1 MFFQPVDL
9 TTALR
14 PCLLPDETLLFVQDA
29 IGLYDG
35 KYKIPRCQNGHAYL
49 TSHRIC
55 YIDLEEP
62 RGCSVG
68 IDLKDVDRVE
78 FQARFL
84 RSSPKLSLLPRR
96 RAAPGST
103 STTPTGPGSAT
114 ASTNIKSEARTAT
127 WVCPICSFA
136 NPVPSNFDPAL
147 AASTA
152 IPPCLACGIRPPLT
166 TLLKAAI
173 TASTSATST
182 STSTVSSSSSK
193 ICPRCTFA
201 NHPWLQGCEICGAGL
216 GGNGNGSG
224 GLTGAGAGAGSGV
237 GVGAAT
243 AAASR
248 TDSPAPFGPASRL
261 EGREIGECVKLSFR
275 AGGEKVF
282 HERLRGALVQRKWIL
297 QDAPPVPKAGSGSG
311 GPGSG
316 SGVGTGTGTGMTG
329 MTGTT
334 GATGMIP
341 GATGTTTGTGDSNV
355 GGGGGTAS
363 GTAAGIAGL
372 ERRGLEARRNN
383 EAVIG
388 GAFEDLEALMA
399 SAREV
404 VALAE
409 TFARERR
416 NDAGVTDEVSQSAAA
431 LGMIT
436 TKQLLGQSAA
446 SASSSSSSTTAS
458 LYVTELSRNL
468 AEYLTDEREGLL
480 RRAGGI
486 MSLVDVW
493 AAFNR
498 ARNGVELVSPRDF
511 HSAAE
516 QWEVLRLPVRLR
528 RFRKSGLLVVQRADW
543 TDEKT
548 LQQLSAWLN
557 QLHSTSTTSTPATST
572 TTTTSSWFGRGVT
585 AQEAGERFGWS
596 LGVAS
601 EELEMAEERG
611 LLCRE
616 QGVEGLRFWLNH
628 F

>member
-1 MFFQPVDL
+1 
-9 TTALR
+9 
-14 PCLLPDETLLFVQDA
+14 
-29 IGLYDG
+29 
-35 KYKIPRCQNGHAYL
+35 
-49 TSHRIC
+49 
-55 YIDLEEP
+55 
-62 RGCSVG
+62 
-68 IDLKDVDRVE
+68 
-78 FQARFL
+78 
-84 RSSPKLSLLPRR
+84 
-96 RAAPGST
+96 
-103 STTPTGPGSAT
+103 
-114 ASTNIKSEARTAT
+114 
-127 WVCPICSFA
+127 
-136 NPVPSNFDPAL
+136 
-147 AASTA
+147 
-152 IPPCLACGIRPPLT
+152 
-166 TLLKAAI
+166 
-173 TASTSATST
+173 
-182 STSTVSSSSSK
+182 
-193 ICPRCTFA
+193 
-201 NHPWLQGCEICGAGL
+201 
-216 GGNGNGSG
+216 
-224 GLTGAGAGAGSGV
+224 
-237 GVGAAT
+237 
-243 AAASR
+243 
-248 TDSPAPFGPASRL
+248 
-261 EGREIGECVKLSFR
+261 
-275 AGGEKVF
+275 
-282 HERLRGALVQRKWIL
+282 
-297 QDAPPVPKAGSGSG
+297 
-311 GPGSG
+311 
-316 SGVGTGTGTGMTG
+316 
-329 MTGTT
+329 
-334 GATGMIP
+334 
-341 GATGTTTGTGDSNV
+341 
-355 GGGGGTAS
+355 
-363 GTAAGIAGL
+363 
-372 ERRGLEARRNN
+372 
-383 EAVIG
+383 
-388 GAFEDLEALMA
+388 MA

-557 QLHSTSTTSTPATST
+557 QLHSTSTSTSTSTTST
-572 TTTTSSWFGRGVT
+572 TTTSWFGRGVT

>member
-55 YIDLEEP
+55 YVDLDEP

-68 IDLKDVDRVE
+68 IDLKDIDRVE

-84 RSSPKLSLLPRR
+84 RSSPKISLLPRR
-96 RAAPGST
+96 RAAAPGST
-103 STTPTGPGSAT
+103 STTPTGPGTAT
-114 ASTNIKSEARTAT
+114 ASTNIKCEARTAT

-147 AASTA
+147 AASTT

-173 TASTSATST
+173 TASTSATATAT
-182 STSTVSSSSSK
+182 SNISSSSSSSK

-216 GGNGNGSG
+216 GGNGSGSG
-224 GLTGAGAGAGSGV
+224 GLTGA
-237 GVGAAT
+237 AAAAAA

-261 EGREIGECVKLSFR
+261 EGREIGDCVKLSFR
-275 AGGEKVF
+275 SGGEKVF

-297 QDAPPVPKAGSGSG
+297 QDAPPVPKAGSA
-311 GPGSG
+311 
-316 SGVGTGTGTGMTG
+316 GVNTGTG
-329 MTGTT
+329 TGTT

-341 GATGTTTGTGDSNV
+341 GAIGTAGTADSNV
-355 GGGGGTAS
+355 GGGGGGGGGGGSTSS

-446 SASSSSSSTTAS
+446 SASSFSSSSSTSAS

-468 AEYLTDEREGLL
+468 AEYLTDEREALL

-557 QLHSTSTTSTPATST
+557 QLHST
-572 TTTTSSWFGRGVT
+572 TTTTSTTASCFGRGVT

>member
-55 YIDLEEP
+55 YVDLDEP

-68 IDLKDVDRVE
+68 IDLKDIDRVE

-84 RSSPKLSLLPRR
+84 RSSPKISLLPRR
-96 RAAPGST
+96 RAAAPGST
-103 STTPTGPGSAT
+103 STTPTGPGTAT
-114 ASTNIKSEARTAT
+114 ASTNIKCEARTAT

-147 AASTA
+147 AASTT

-173 TASTSATST
+173 TASTSATATAT
-182 STSTVSSSSSK
+182 SNISSSSSSSK

-216 GGNGNGSG
+216 GGNGSGSG
-224 GLTGAGAGAGSGV
+224 GLTGA
-237 GVGAAT
+237 AAAAAA

-261 EGREIGECVKLSFR
+261 EGREIGDCVKLSFR
-275 AGGEKVF
+275 SGGEKVF

-297 QDAPPVPKAGSGSG
+297 QDAPPVPKAGSA
-311 GPGSG
+311 
-316 SGVGTGTGTGMTG
+316 GVNTGTG
-329 MTGTT
+329 TGTT

-341 GATGTTTGTGDSNV
+341 GAIGTAGTADSNV
-355 GGGGGTAS
+355 GGGGGGGGGGSTSS

-446 SASSSSSSTTAS
+446 SASSFSSSSSTSAS

-468 AEYLTDEREGLL
+468 AEYLTDEREALL

-557 QLHSTSTTSTPATST
+557 QLHST
-572 TTTTSSWFGRGVT
+572 TTTTSTTASCFGRGVT

>member
-14 PCLLPDETLLFVQDA
+14 PSLQPDETLLFVQDA

-35 KYKIPRCQNGHAYL
+35 KYKIPKYQNGHAYL

-55 YIDLEEP
+55 YVDVEDP

-68 IDLKDVDRVE
+68 IDLKDVDRID

-84 RSSPKLSLLPRR
+84 RSSPKISLVPRR
-96 RAAPGST
+96 RVGGGAAPTSTGTST
-103 STTPTGPGSAT
+103 SSTAASTPTNA
-114 ASTNIKSEARTAT
+114 AKNVKSEARTAT
-127 WVCPICSFA
+127 WVCPICSFS

-173 TASTSATST
+173 SASTSSSTTPAAAASPSTGST
-182 STSTVSSSSSK
+182 STGSASSTSK
-193 ICPRCTFA
+193 VCPRCTFA
-201 NHPWLQGCEICGAGL
+201 NHPSLQVCEICGASL
-216 GGNGNGSG
+216 GGNGGMTRG
-224 GLTGAGAGAGSGV
+224 GGGGAS
-237 GVGAAT
+237 
-243 AAASR
+243 SR

-261 EGREIGECVKLSFR
+261 EGKEAGECVKLSFR
-275 AGGEKVF
+275 AGGERVF

-297 QDAPPVPKAGSGSG
+297 QDAPPVPKVDTMDNNS
-311 GPGSG
+311 
-316 SGVGTGTGTGMTG
+316 
-329 MTGTT
+329 
-334 GATGMIP
+334 I
-341 GATGTTTGTGDSNV
+341 TTTNNNI
-355 GGGGGTAS
+355 AS
-363 GTAAGIAGL
+363 GASTKTTAAGIAGL
-372 ERRGLEARRNN
+372 ERRGLETRRNN

-416 NDAGVTDEVSQSAAA
+416 NDAGVTDEEEEMVSQSAAAAA

-436 TKQLLGQSAA
+436 TKQQLLT
-446 SASSSSSSTTAS
+446 SSSSSSSS

-468 AEYLTDEREGLL
+468 AEYLTDERGGGAGRGLL

-528 RFRKSGLLVVQRADW
+528 RFRKSGLLVVQRSDW

-548 LQQLSAWLN
+548 LHQLSTWL
-557 QLHSTSTTSTPATST
+557 QDT
-572 TTTTSSWFGRGVT
+572 TTTTATTATSSSSSTSAVFGRGVT
-585 AQEAGERFGWS
+585 AQEAGEHFGWS

-616 QGVEGLRFWLNH
+616 QGVEGLRFWINH

>member
-35 KYKIPRCQNGHAYL
+35 KYKIPRCQNGSAYL

-55 YIDLEEP
+55 YVDLEEP

-84 RSSPKLSLLPRR
+84 RSSPKISVLPRR

-103 STTPTGPGSAT
+103 STTATGPGTAT

-147 AASTA
+147 AASTT

-173 TASTSATST
+173 TASTSAAATAP
-182 STSTVSSSSSK
+182 STSTVDSSSSK

-216 GGNGNGSG
+216 GGNGSGSG
-224 GLTGAGAGAGSGV
+224 GLTGA
-237 GVGAAT
+237 AA
-243 AAASR
+243 AVASR

-297 QDAPPVPKAGSGSG
+297 QDAPPVPKAGSAGAG
-311 GPGSG
+311 
-316 SGVGTGTGTGMTG
+316 
-329 MTGTT
+329 TGTT
-334 GATGMIP
+334 GTIP
-341 GATGTTTGTGDSNV
+341 GATGTTGTTGTADSNGGGN
-355 GGGGGTAS
+355 GGGGGTS
-363 GTAAGIAGL
+363 SSTAAGIAGL
-372 ERRGLEARRNN
+372 ERRGLETRRNN

-436 TKQLLGQSAA
+436 TKQLLGQSGA
-446 SASSSSSSTTAS
+446 SASSSSTTAS

-557 QLHSTSTTSTPATST
+557 QLHSTSTTATTST
-572 TTTTSSWFGRGVT
+572 CFGRGVT

-616 QGVEGLRFWLNH
+616 QGIEGLRFWLNH

>member
-55 YIDLEEP
+55 YVDLDEP

-68 IDLKDVDRVE
+68 IDLKDIDRVE

-84 RSSPKLSLLPRR
+84 RSSPKISLLPRR
-96 RAAPGST
+96 RAAAPGST
-103 STTPTGPGSAT
+103 STTPTGPGTAT

-127 WVCPICSFA
+127 WVCPICSYA

-147 AASTA
+147 AASTT

-173 TASTSATST
+173 TASTSATATAT
-182 STSTVSSSSSK
+182 SNISSSSSSSK

-216 GGNGNGSG
+216 GGNGSGSG
-224 GLTGAGAGAGSGV
+224 GLTGA
-237 GVGAAT
+237 AAAAAA

-275 AGGEKVF
+275 SGGEKVF

-297 QDAPPVPKAGSGSG
+297 QDAPPVPKAGSA
-311 GPGSG
+311 
-316 SGVGTGTGTGMTG
+316 GVNTGTG
-329 MTGTT
+329 TGTT

-341 GATGTTTGTGDSNV
+341 GAIGTAGTADSNV
-355 GGGGGTAS
+355 GGGGGGGGGGGSTSS

-446 SASSSSSSTTAS
+446 SASSFSSSSSTSAS

-468 AEYLTDEREGLL
+468 AEYLTDEREALL

-557 QLHSTSTTSTPATST
+557 QLHST
-572 TTTTSSWFGRGVT
+572 TTTTSTTASCFGRGVT